1 MPNAA
6 KSSQEIPNRPNAKEE
21 CDPPKII
28 SKTRN
33 SEDKT
38 SSRRERLA
46 EMVTLDIMYPI
57 FIFVRAN
64 GATLYR

>member
-6 KSSQEIPNRPNAKEE
+6 KRSQEIPNRPNAKAE

-28 SKTRN
+28 SNTRN

-38 SSRRERLA
+38 SSRRERLTG
-46 EMVTLDIMYPI
+46 VLTLNIMYPI
-57 FIFVRAN
+57 LVLVRAN
-64 GATLYR
+64 GATLYK